1 MSTERA
7 NEKKGLLFMATE
19 PGAIVLPKWFTW
31 MAAVIG
37 VPTMIG
43 AIPWAYSVQ
52 VTLTEI
58 SVTLKYMGEA
68 NGTLRDRIVHVEDH
82 VEAHLTDPSI
92 HKYELERIKASIQ
105 RIDDR
110 LKRLET
116 P

>member
-1 MSTERA
+1 MSTPRNGILKVAEQ
-7 NEKKGLLFMATE
+7 E
-19 PGAIVLPKWFTW
+19 GAIVLPRWFIW
-31 MAAVIG
+31 LVAVIG
-37 VPTMIG
+37 VPVMVG